1 MDIFFVSFAAYLFEY
16 IPTLGMLCMWGKSES
31 NLDVCIDL
39 Y

>member
-1 MDIFFVSFAAYLFEY
+1 MYISFVSLAAYLFEY
-16 IPTLGMLCMWGKSES
+16 IPTLGMLCMLGKSES